1 MRVRLKRL
9 NEGGA
14 KAPPNFKEQKMKR
27 FFNSQF
33 TQAHGAIASLLLY
46 VSVVFI
52 FAGIGIG
59 VALAANVVNFKEQG
73 GARWV
78 VGGSLDVI
86 SGGDLDIESG
96 GALKIAG
103 TAVTSSA
110 AELNLTDGITATT
123 TELNE
128 TFLTVEIADISTASS
143 AWVVSPHAGTVTKIY
158 SIINGTIATADAVLD
173 PQIGGTSITDGGI
186 TIEDSGS
193 AAGDIDSSTPSA
205 LNIVTAGQAI
215 EIATAGASTNTI
227 SAVIT
232 LVITR

>member
-1 MRVRLKRL
+1 
-9 NEGGA
+9 
-14 KAPPNFKEQKMKR
+14 MKR
-27 FFNSQF
+27 FFKY
-33 TQAHGAIASLLLY
+33 AVLA
-46 VSVVFI
+46 VVFI
-52 FAGIGIG
+52 ASIAF
-59 VALAANVVNFKEQG
+59 AANVSNFKEQG

-78 VGGSLDVI
+78 VGGSLDVAT
-86 SGGDLDIESG
+86 GGDLDIESG

-110 AELNLTDGITATT
+110 AELNITDGVTATA

-128 TFLTVEIADISTASS
+128 TFLTVEIVDVSTASS
-143 AWVVSPHAGTVTKIY
+143 VWVVSPHAGTVSKIY
-158 SIINGTIATADAVLD
+158 SVINGTIATAPAVLD

-186 TIEDSGS
+186 SITESGS

-205 LNIVTAGQAI
+205 ANVVTAGQAI
-215 EIATAGASTNTI
+215 EVATSGASTNTI